1 MLLRKYKLKLDMNAS
16 ETRKWI
22 ATVVASSESDVGPES
37 KFQQLVASPEWN
49 PKEIDFRIVMN
60 GVEFTELEDF
70 FDRLDE
76 HVMEAAA
83 EMSGQGALTLAKIE
97 AIQNIINAQSVEEFN

>member
-1 MLLRKYKLKLDMNAS
+1 MKLNMTAS

-22 ATVVASSESDVGPES
+22 ATVVASSGKDVGPES
-37 KFQQLVASPEWN
+37 KFQQLVGCPEWN

-60 GVEFTELEDF
+60 GVEFIELEDF

-76 HVMEAAA
+76 HVMKEAQ
-83 EMSGQGALTLAKIE
+83 EMSGQDALTLAKIE
-97 AIQNIINAQSVEEFN
+97 AIQNILNAQSVEEFS